1 VRASIYHPINTS
13 ILAFRRVSMDVEQ
26 VAVTSPPL
34 IQSPRFYQ
42 YTHRGPRGFSAAHDN
57 SGPLSILSRPP
68 SQTRCSFHG
77 SELRYRLS
85 LLLGSNLICSYFGIP
100 QMWLVA
106 TAFCEVKSF
115 LPRFGLYRKM
125 ASQVASFGCRMDTE
139 STKHLLYWYVLLWGI
154 SLGTGTEDTHVMLS
168 MCTTW

>member
-1 VRASIYHPINTS
+1 
-13 ILAFRRVSMDVEQ
+13 MDVEQ
-26 VAVTSPPL
+26 VAVTSLKASPL
-34 IQSPRFYQ
+34 IRSPRFYQ
-42 YTHRGPRGFSAAHDN
+42 YTHCGLRGFSAAHDS

-77 SELRYRLS
+77 SELRYTLS

-100 QMWLVA
+100 QMCLVA

-115 LPRFGLYRKM
+115 LPRFGFYRKV

-154 SLGTGTEDTHVMLS
+154 SLGTRTEDAHVMLS
-168 MCTTW
+168 ICTTWQAITKP